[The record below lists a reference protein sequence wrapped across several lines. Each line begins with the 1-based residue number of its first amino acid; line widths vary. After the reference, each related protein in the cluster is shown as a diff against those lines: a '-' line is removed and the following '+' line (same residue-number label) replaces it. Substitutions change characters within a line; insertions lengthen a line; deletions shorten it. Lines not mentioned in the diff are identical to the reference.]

1 MPTKSNKFLVEL
13 RLILIFIWNKDPEIA
28 KRILKKNQVEGFK
41 DVIYIVINPQYFRHD
56 FDNKGKQL
64 DQ

>member
-41 DVIYIVINPQYFRHD
+41 DVIYIVINP
-56 FDNKGKQL
+56 
-64 DQ
+64 